1 MSNTQTVG
9 QFFKTIQILHI
20 ALCAGVLIPL
30 VLFRYLVKGQ
40 TEFMFPNNMPIELFG
55 IAIGFIGVLVSRLLF
70 FMKTKSALGNP
81 SLEAKFSI
89 FRQAFLVQMAL
100 LEGAALLNCV
110 LYFITGYDMHFF
122 IGVGILLLM
131 IFRRP
136 TRALAGMVLFHSG
149 EDRQVLYEN
158 DRTF

>member
-1 MSNTQTVG
+1 
-9 QFFKTIQILHI
+9 
-20 ALCAGVLIPL
+20 
-30 VLFRYLVKGQ
+30 
-40 TEFMFPNNMPIELFG
+40 
-55 IAIGFIGVLVSRLLF
+55 
-70 FMKTKSALGNP
+70 MKTKSALGNP

-89 FRQAFLVQMAL
+89 FRQAFMVQMAL